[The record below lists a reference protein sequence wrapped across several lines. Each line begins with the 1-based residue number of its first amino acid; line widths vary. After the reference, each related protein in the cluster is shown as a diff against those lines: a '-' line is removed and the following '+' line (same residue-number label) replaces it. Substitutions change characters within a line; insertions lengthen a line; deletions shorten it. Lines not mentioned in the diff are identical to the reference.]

1 MPTTIRDRS
10 RGRIA
15 WDGLI
20 VVLVVVSG
28 VLVPFQIAFVHDVAV
43 SSKKTEKMTT
53 LLLEGVV
60 L

>member
-15 WDGLI
+15 WDGL
-20 VVLVVVSG
+20 
-28 VLVPFQIAFVHDVAV
+28 HDVAV
-43 SSKKTEKMTT
+43 SSEKTEKMTT
-53 LLLEGVV
+53 LLLKGVV